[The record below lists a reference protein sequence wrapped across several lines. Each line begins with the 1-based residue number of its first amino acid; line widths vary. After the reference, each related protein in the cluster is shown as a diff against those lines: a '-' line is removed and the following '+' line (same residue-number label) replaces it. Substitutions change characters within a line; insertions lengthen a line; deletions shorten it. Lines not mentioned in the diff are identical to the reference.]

1 MATIIDEAQR
11 KLAQLAQEVAQ
22 LRNENN
28 YLRRRTDGGKNFDY
42 HYHTAPRILRRA
54 LDDALAMLVLAMN
67 DYPISRGFMRE
78 LGYSERRYYWAIGL
92 LRAAR
97 IMAPRG
103 RRLADLAFQDAE
115 SRLQAKYESLK
126 NDRDALQKLR
136 LYMPAKMAYAY
147 GSGEKSRATMP

>member
-1 MATIIDEAQR
+1 MATIIDDAHR

-28 YLRRRTDGGKNFDY
+28 YLRRQTGSTHDY
-42 HYHTAPRILRRA
+42 HYNTAPRILRRA

-67 DYPISRGFMRE
+67 DMPVSRQFMHE

-97 IMAPRG
+97 VMAPRG
-103 RRLADLAFQDAE
+103 RRLADVDFKTAE
-115 SRLQAKYESLK
+115 QRLQSRYESLK
-126 NDRDALQKLR
+126 NEGDALEKLR
-136 LYMPAKMAYAY
+136 LYMPRKMQYTY
-147 GSGEKSRATMP
+147 GSGGKVRDTMP

>member
-1 MATIIDEAQR
+1 MATIIDSAQQ
-11 KLAQLAQEVAQ
+11 KLTRLAQEVAQ

-28 YLRRRTDGGKNFDY
+28 YLRRQTGRPDYDY

-54 LDDALAMLVLAMN
+54 LDDALAMLVLHMN
-67 DYPISRGFMRE
+67 DYPISRGFMYE

-103 RRLADLAFQDAE
+103 RKLADMDFQTAE
-115 SRLQAKYESLK
+115 ARLQAKYESLRS
-126 NDRDALQKLR
+126 DHDALQKLR
-136 LYMPAKMAYAY
+136 LYMPKKMAYAY
-147 GSGEKSRATMP
+147 GSGEKSRDTMP

>member
-1 MATIIDEAQR
+1 MATIIDEANR

-28 YLRRRTDGGKNFDY
+28 YLRRQTGNKHDY

-54 LDDALAMLVLAMN
+54 FDDALAMLVLAMN
-67 DYPISRGFMRE
+67 DMPVSRQFMYE

-103 RRLADLAFQDAE
+103 RRLADLDFKTAE
-115 SRLQAKYESLK
+115 QRLQSKYESLK
-126 NDRDALQKLR
+126 NEQDALEKLR
-136 LYMPAKMAYAY
+136 LYMPKKMQYTY
-147 GSGEKSRATMP
+147 GSGTKCRDTMP

>member
-1 MATIIDEAQR
+1 MATIIDEANR

-28 YLRRRTDGGKNFDY
+28 YLRRQTGNKHDY

-67 DYPISRGFMRE
+67 DMPTSRQFMYE

-103 RRLADLAFQDAE
+103 RRLADVDFKTAE
-115 SRLQAKYESLK
+115 QRLQSKYESLK
-126 NDRDALQKLR
+126 NEGDALEKLR
-136 LYMPAKMAYAY
+136 LYMPKKMAYTY
-147 GSGEKSRATMP
+147 GSGRQARDTMP

>member
-1 MATIIDEAQR
+1 MATIIDEANR

-28 YLRRRTDGGKNFDY
+28 YLRRQTGGGHDY

-67 DYPISRGFMRE
+67 DMPVSRQFMYE

-97 IMAPRG
+97 VMAPRG
-103 RRLADLAFQDAE
+103 RRLADTDFVTAE
-115 SRLQAKYESLK
+115 QRLQSKYESLK
-126 NDRDALQKLR
+126 TDKDALEKLR
-136 LYMPAKMAYAY
+136 LYMPKKMAYTY
-147 GSGEKSRATMP
+147 GSGRKTRDAMP

>member
-1 MATIIDEAQR
+1 MATIIDEAQQ

-22 LRNENN
+22 LRNENS
-28 YLRRRTDGGKNFDY
+28 YLRRQTGSTHDY

-67 DYPISRGFMRE
+67 DMPVSRQFMYE

-97 IMAPRG
+97 VMAPRG
-103 RRLADLAFQDAE
+103 RRLADVDFKTAE
-115 SRLQAKYESLK
+115 QRLQSKYESLK
-126 NDRDALQKLR
+126 SDKDALEKLR
-136 LYMPAKMAYAY
+136 LYMPKKMQYTY
-147 GSGEKSRATMP
+147 GSGSKSRDTMP